1 MTIIQILLLA
11 LIPTILI
18 ELAVLLLLRERS
30 ARVLSSSVI
39 VNVITNVPLNLFVN
53 YVSNSLV
60 AIFCGE
66 LVVVLVETLWY
77 YLFLSNLSRSFVYSF
92 LCNAISFL
100 TGLLAQLLYIFFQN
114 I

>member
-1 MTIIQILLLA
+1 MTITQILLLA

-30 ARVLSSSVI
+30 AKVLTASV
-39 VNVITNVPLNLFVN
+39 VINILTNVPLNLFVN

-60 AIFCGE
+60 VILCGE
-66 LVVVLVETLWY
+66 VLVVAVETLWY

-100 TGLLAQLLYIFFQN
+100 TGILAQLLYLLFQS